1 MFYDLSKQ
9 PFDFR
14 TFKTIRFFGDDIYN
28 KTVNIYEADQRR
40 SDLVDYLFDFNSKT
54 KPKSQKDKKRKKDV
68 FGSVKSLYKGRELL
82 INAFKSRLF
91 PLKLTAGEGLKILT
105 PKKFLQRLPIALA
118 QVKAG
123 NISEKL

>member
-1 MFYDLSKQ
+1 M
-9 PFDFR
+9 
-14 TFKTIRFFGDDIYN
+14 
-28 KTVNIYEADQRR
+28 YEADQRR

-91 PLKLTAGEGLKILT
+91 PLKSTAGEGLKILT
-105 PKKFLQRLPIALA
+105 PKQFLQRLPIALA

-123 NISEKL
+123 NISKKL